1 MTPVRTKLV
10 FDFDTSISR
19 AGTNAEKYTALTR
32 LFGRDD
38 VLPFWVADMEFAAAP
53 AIQEALAARLDHP
66 IYGYTSIPE
75 SLVEAITVW
84 NENRYDLTLASDAV
98 TLVPGVMSGV
108 SAAIFGLSEPGD
120 SIVVQPPLYPPL
132 LHTVRKNGR
141 LLLENQLIIR
151 DGRYQIDFNDLE
163 RLFQTH
169 QPKILLFCSPHNP
182 VGRVWRRDELARLV
196 ELVKQYN
203 VYLVSD
209 EIHADIVFPPYS
221 HVSALS
227 VDEKMGGRIV
237 VLNSASKSFNVAGLN
252 TAYALIPGLKLRT
265 SFRQQLRRMNLH
277 GVNLFG
283 MTALEAAY
291 NQGEG
296 WLNALLDYLQSNRQ
310 FMTETLN
317 SELPGL
323 QHFVPEGTYLY
334 WLNFNSLD
342 LTAQQ
347 IKEKLINDARVGLND
362 GITFSRAAEGFW
374 RFNFAVPKSLL
385 EQGLERI
392 VSTFK

>member
-1 MTPVRTKLV
+1 M
-10 FDFDTSISR
+10 FDFDTPLSR
-19 AGTNAEKYTALTR
+19 IGTSAEKYMALER

-38 VLPFWVADMEFAAAP
+38 VLPFWVADMEFPVAP
-53 AIQEALAARLDHP
+53 AIREALATRIDHP
-66 IYGYTSIPE
+66 VYGYTSIPE
-75 SLVEAITVW
+75 SLVQAITDW
-84 NENRYDLTLASDAV
+84 NERRYDLTLDSDSV

-132 LHTVRKNGR
+132 MHTVRKNGR
-141 LLLENQLIIR
+141 QLVENQLLLK
-151 DGRYQIDFNDLE
+151 DGKYQIDFNDLE
-163 RLFQTH
+163 RLFQLH
-169 QPKILLFCSPHNP
+169 LPKILFLCSPHNP
-182 VGRVWRRDELARLV
+182 VGRVWSRDELARLV
-196 ELVKQYN
+196 ELIHQYD

-227 VDEKMGGRIV
+227 MDEATINRII

-252 TAYALIPGLKLRT
+252 TAYALISDLKLRT
-265 SFRQQLRRMNLH
+265 TFRQQLRRMNLH

-291 NQGEG
+291 SKGEE
-296 WLNALLDYLQSNRQ
+296 WLDALLLYLQFNRQ
-310 FMTETLN
+310 FMTDILN
-317 SELPGL
+317 NELPDL

-334 WLNFNSLD
+334 WINFNALG
-342 LTAQQ
+342 LTAEQ
-347 IKEKLINDARVGLND
+347 IKEKLIDVARVGLND
-362 GITFSRAAEGFW
+362 GITFSRSAEGFW
-374 RFNFAVPKSLL
+374 RFNFAGPRSTL

-392 VSTFK
+392 VRAFS